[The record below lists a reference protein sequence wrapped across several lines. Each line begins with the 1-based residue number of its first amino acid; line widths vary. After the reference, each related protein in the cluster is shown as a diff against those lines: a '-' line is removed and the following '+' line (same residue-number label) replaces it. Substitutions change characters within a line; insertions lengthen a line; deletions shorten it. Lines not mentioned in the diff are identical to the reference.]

1 LAEAQKLAVQPRQV
15 VGKKVAQ
22 LRRDGVLPG
31 VVFGGHKDSA
41 PVQTDLRAFE
51 RSYRRWGNTTLLS
64 LEGLDGDAIPAL
76 IHGVARDTMT
86 GRLLHVDLQRV
97 SLTEKTQA
105 EVPLHFIHE
114 SPAVKTLG
122 AVLVHARNHV
132 QVEAFP
138 QDMPH
143 AIEVDLS
150 PLAEIDDAIFV
161 RDLVVDKTIVE
172 IIDDADELVVKAVP
186 VHIEEEPV
194 AAAAVP
200 AEGEVPAEG
209 AEAPAEGA
217 APAAAGAAPGP
228 AAGKPGAAA
237 GAKPGAAVGA
247 KPGPAAGA
255 KPGAAPTKP
264 GAPAAKSGAPAPKG
278 EGSKKG

>member
-150 PLAEIDDAIFV
+150 PLSEIDDAIFV

-172 IIDDADELVVKAVP
+172 IIDDGDDLVVKAVP

-200 AEGEVPAEG
+200 AEGEVPVEG
-209 AEAPAEGA
+209 AEEGAEGA
-217 APAAAGAAPGP
+217 APAVAAAAPGA

-237 GAKPGAAVGA
+237 GAKPAA
-247 KPGPAAGA
+247 AAGA
-255 KPGAAPTKP
+255 KPGAAPAKP
-264 GAPAAKSGAPAPKG
+264 GAPAGKPGAPAPKG
-278 EGSKKG
+278 EGQKKG